1 MSELESPELNYS
13 EDVKVDKFGLDV
25 EWENLPKLY
34 TKWSEKLVD
43 QENLKD
49 RLKSRLE
56 LKYAELDIDIRT
68 NPNNYGLG
76 DSFPER
82 VIKSTI
88 FKNKDYNEIQE
99 ELLQTQRNI
108 RVLKVAVKG
117 IKDKGRA
124 VDRLTKL
131 YLKNYYVEG
140 KEKGQEE
147 VDATRQAQSALDA
160 SMRLISR
167 KKKDGD

>member
-1 MSELESPELNYS
+1 MEEQREQPELNYS

-25 EWENLPKLY
+25 EWENLPNLY

-43 QENLKD
+43 EENFRD
-49 RLKSRLE
+49 RLKSRID
-56 LKYAELDIDIRT
+56 LKYAELDLDIRN
-68 NPNNYGLG
+68 NPKKYGIN
-76 DSFPER
+76 DSVTER
-82 VIKSTI
+82 VINSTI
-88 FKNKDYNEIQE
+88 LRNAEYNRLQDQMI
-99 ELLQTQRNI
+99 QTQHNI

-140 KEKGQEE
+140 KEKTSEE
-147 VDATRQAQSALDA
+147 VDATRAAQEALDK

-167 KKKDGD
+167 KK